1 MDNIVIVKEG
11 KVYPLAKEY
20 TLLETDDYK
29 FLEKYL
35 DATKANLFFA
45 RSVIIVE
52 GPGEA
57 LLLPTVAQLLNCS
70 FTDFGTSLVDVRSTG
85 LRRYAAIFQRS
96 DTKNLLNIK
105 VACIVM
111 TPIS

>member
-1 MDNIVIVKEG
+1 M
-11 KVYPLAKEY
+11 
-20 TLLETDDYK
+20 
-29 FLEKYL
+29 EKYL

-57 LLLPTVAQLLNCS
+57 LLLPTIAKLLGHN

-85 LRRYAAIFQRS
+85 LCRYACIIQRVDG
-96 DTKNLLNIK
+96 DTLLDIY
-105 VACIVM
+105 
-111 TPIS
+111 